1 MLTYSINH
9 MNLKSEKSFK
19 DYLKTLP
26 DDTIIKYYLDVE
38 FTPFPVI
45 LIEEYTRRFKQKTK
59 NEIFKDLKLQTRL
72 ARKKT
77 HELDKLAKKHKLM
90 DEIIY
95 QKSTEII
102 KQAKKKGFEIS
113 DTIIKKSNKISS
125 KLKEKTNT
133 HIETKKNS
141 KNLKQEQLDLL
152 KKLNDLKKAGI
163 LTTKEFQNKKK
174 KIISKI

>member
-1 MLTYSINH
+1 

-38 FTPFPVI
+38 FIPFPVI

-90 DEIIY
+90 DEIIH
-95 QKSTEII
+95 QKSAEII

-113 DTIIKKSNKISS
+113 DTLLKKSNKISS
-125 KLKEKTNT
+125 KLRKKTNIRIKT
-133 HIETKKNS
+133 EKNP
-141 KNLKQEQLDLL
+141 KNLKKESLDLL

-163 LTTKEFQNKKK
+163 LTPKEFQNKKK
-174 KIISKI
+174 KILSKI

>member
-59 NEIFKDLKLQTRL
+59 NEIFKDLTLQTRL

-125 KLKEKTNT
+125 KLKGKTNT
-133 HIETKKNS
+133 RIKTGKNS